1 MFVVNDQY
9 QIVVGLGLASLA
21 VAAFWRLIVWVR
33 DAPVKPDPWG
43 EAVQKQ
49 LEEAPEICPHCST
62 PQLSSAWFCPRCG
75 CAVGP
80 VNMMPFIFEGEV
92 LRNCGAQHFKHRPI
106 ISVGYT
112 LLGFSFIPFFL
123 IPIYWVSLFQR
134 WWRPDDSESTKP

>member
-80 VNMMPFIFEGEV
+80 YNNLMPFVNIFSEGEV
-92 LRNCGAQHFKHRPI
+92 LRNCTSGNIRMRPLI
-106 ISVGYT
+106 TIGFI
-112 LLGFSFIPFFL
+112 LLGFSL
-123 IPIYWVSLFQR
+123 LSSSLYQICFYL
-134 WWRPDDSESTKP
+134 RPLF